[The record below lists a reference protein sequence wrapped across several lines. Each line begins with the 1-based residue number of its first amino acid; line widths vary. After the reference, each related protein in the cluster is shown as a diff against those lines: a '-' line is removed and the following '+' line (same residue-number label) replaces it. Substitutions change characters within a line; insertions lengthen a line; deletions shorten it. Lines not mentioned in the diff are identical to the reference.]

1 MDIQLDESKE
11 LCSKYMQFSSPNQ
24 NYNNNDN
31 MHVHRNSHYILIVD
45 DASDILSVVGRLEE
59 YGFNTCCFTKPR
71 IALEHYM
78 RSSNNHD
85 LVISDLQM
93 PIINGFEFIRK
104 VKDINPYVKAFLM
117 TSSFESSDS
126 GSLLLPNSNASSSIN
141 LMIDEF
147 ILKPFFIQKLVELI
161 KKHLA
166 VAF

>member
-1 MDIQLDESKE
+1 
-11 LCSKYMQFSSPNQ
+11 MQFSTPNQ
-24 NYNNNDN
+24 NYNINDN
-31 MHVHRNSHYILIVD
+31 THVHLPNSHYILIVD
-45 DASDILSVVGRLEE
+45 DESDILSVVGRLLEE

-78 RSSNNHD
+78 TSSNNHD

-93 PIINGFEFIRK
+93 PIINGFKFIRK

-126 GSLLLPNSNASSSIN
+126 GLLLLPNSNASSSLN

-147 ILKPFFIQKLVELI
+147 ILKPFSIQKLVELI
-161 KKHLA
+161 KKHLG